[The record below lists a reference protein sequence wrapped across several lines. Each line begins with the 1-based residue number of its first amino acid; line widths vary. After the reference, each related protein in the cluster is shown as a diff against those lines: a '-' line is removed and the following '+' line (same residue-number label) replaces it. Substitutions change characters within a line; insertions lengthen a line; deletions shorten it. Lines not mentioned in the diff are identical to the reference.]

1 MMGSHTTPSL
11 LDLTQLRT

>member
-11 LDLTQLRT
+11 LGLTQLRT